1 MKLEYKILWFDND
14 PEVFD
19 SMEDEIAELNRTIQG
34 WGFLPEI
41 ITVNDPDS
49 FMSHSPFVDIDL
61 VVVDF
66 NLEGYGA
73 GQEFIAKLRDSSVY
87 TEVIFYSAN
96 ANAELWDAIKEKR
109 LEGVY
114 LANKD
119 LVISRIE
126 GVGAH
131 TLRKVL
137 DLGNMRGIV
146 MAEVGDLDRLL
157 ENIFTLAMQ
166 GLPQEKQDVV
176 YKKFHTD
183 VHGGM
188 TKQQQALAD
197 FLESPSIDGLL
208 RLCDSGKRWTN
219 YKRVMKHHEAMREY
233 VVGDYLEEVI
243 KPRNAL
249 AHGIPIQIGDGS
261 LRFDHHGALFDFNE
275 QSSRELRH
283 KIIKYRNVFTRVRDA
298 LAVEVHA

>member
-19 SMEDEIAELNRTIQG
+19 SMEDEIDKLKRTIIG

-41 ITVNDPDS
+41 ITVNNPES
-49 FMSHSPFVDIDL
+49 FMSYAPFEDIDL

-73 GQEFIAKLRDSSVY
+73 GQEFIARLRDSSVY

-96 ANAELWDAIKEKR
+96 ANAELWDAIREKR
-109 LEGVY
+109 LEGIY

-157 ENIFTLAMQ
+157 EDVFTLAMQ
-166 GLPQEKQDVV
+166 DLSQDKQDIV
-176 YKKFHTD
+176 YDNFHKD

-188 TKQQQALAD
+188 TKQQQALAV
-197 FLESPSIDGLL
+197 FRESPSIDGLL

-219 YKRVMKHHEAMREY
+219 YKRVMKHHASMQAYE
-233 VVGDYLEEVI
+233 VGDYQEDIL

-249 AHGIPIQIGDGS
+249 AHGIPSPIADGS
-261 LRFDHHGALFDFNE
+261 LRFDNHGSYFDFNE

-283 KIIKYRNVFTRVRDA
+283 KIIKYRNIFTQVRDA
-298 LAVEVHA
+298 LGK